1 MGPSDF
7 EITKFVGSG
16 CYSTIY
22 DAVSTKERDRG
33 TKYALKRI
41 FILNASALISAIR
54 EHRTLIHLAM
64 EPDRSPF
71 VITLYYSFRVH
82 RSPVLVITRGSG
94 IDLSDLLSEVGS
106 LEEASARFYI
116 CEVICG
122 LEFLHAKNIIHL
134 DIKPEN
140 ILISDSGHTLIT
152 DFGHAYDRSCRLRVP
167 LFQDYLGTPHFM
179 APEVAKRMVL
189 TTKADV
195 WSMAI
200 LMAVMVAGPVRKFA
214 TNWKEDCELAKR
226 GLWSIRNFEYLTPSL
241 QSFFK
246 CCLRSNH
253 EARPSI
259 DEVKDFPFFSDIK
272 WDKVAAC
279 KTQPPYK
286 PSDLNLFKDGIKF
299 EFNPRDSLILQSAY
313 GVGMPVIWR
322 VPQYII
328 REDKTRHLV
337 TLFSN
342 YERLNDT
349 GLAPRKIEKYYT
361 GFNFTHPLLQA
372 SELSNLPSS
381 STGVTE
387 SRKIAKVRKR
397 KLEEPG
403 SSANLDEKR
412 FRTSFN
418 PD

>member
-7 EITKFVGSG
+7 EITKFVGIG

-54 EHRTLIHLAM
+54 EHRTLIHLAT

-82 RSPVLVITRGSG
+82 RSPVLVMTRGSG

-140 ILISDSGHTLIT
+140 ILISDSGHILIT
-152 DFGHAYDRSCRLRVP
+152 DFGYAYDRSH
-167 LFQDYLGTPHFM
+167 YSGTPHFM
-179 APEVAKRMVL
+179 APEVAKKMAL

-200 LMAVMVAGPVRKFA
+200 LMAVMVA
-214 TNWKEDCELAKR
+214 EDCELAKR
-226 GLWSIRNFEYLTPSL
+226 GQWSVRNFEHLTPSL

-259 DEVKDFPFFSDIK
+259 DEVKDFPFFSDVK

-279 KTQPPYK
+279 ETRPPYK
-286 PSDLNLFKDGIKF
+286 PSDLNLFKDETKF
-299 EFNPRDSLILQSAY
+299 EFNPRDPLILQSAY

-322 VPQYII
+322 VPQFII

-342 YERLNDT
+342 YERLTDT
-349 GLAPRKIEKYYT
+349 GLSPRKIEKYYT

-372 SELSNLPSS
+372 SELSSLPRFFSKICGRIPLCCNS
-381 STGVTE
+381 STT
-387 SRKIAKVRKR
+387 SALDVRC
-397 KLEEPG
+397 
-403 SSANLDEKR
+403 D
-412 FRTSFN
+412 
-418 PD
+418 